1 MRMDPNAKGG
11 ALTEEMQKLMREQQ
25 EAEQEQDRQVENNGA
40 KIKMGK
46 IGGKKKKAAKE
57 EAKRSAPGQDSR

>member
-1 MRMDPNAKGG
+1 MDPNAKGG

-25 EAEQEQDRQVENNGA
+25 EAEQQQDQQADNNGA

-46 IGGKKKKAAKE
+46 IGGKKKKGAGKE
-57 EAKRSAPGQDSR
+57 EAKRNAPGQDSR